1 MPEIPEYFDPY
12 VGTVYGNILDYY
24 DSPTYNLKLYMV
36 DKAYTEQA
44 PAEFGL
50 AEENL
55 AAPPENTVILAQTGV
70 TGTQIDNLEISSV
83 VTANDGPQANSMK
96 FTIRQ
101 PGGATFPDQ
110 IQLAKVYLDHENTA
124 HATMF
129 LEIRFQGYRESDLG
143 PSDVEWDPDTGG
155 DPEIVAGPFRYKIQP
170 TKIRVAIDATGST
183 YEFEAVATA
192 SYAFRDDVY
201 KIPKTLNTL
210 GKTITEH
217 VEDLEKKLNEIQQ
230 SSDSEV
236 KDVIAFNLGKLV
248 ASAGGA
254 NGGTNYDII
263 ANETLISNTDADAE
277 DTNRVINLESIESA
291 DAIERQKALEDNP
304 KDSGEEAEQEID
316 QDKISVA
323 EGTSIHDYFLTLL
336 SMNEE
341 YISKITRKSEIENPE
356 DPDIDQD
363 QAFISWLRINA
374 DAKQLEFDKRRN
386 KYAQQYTFIPTIY
399 KSTRR
404 DVAVDVRETEIKNS
418 RKVIDAFIENGT
430 LLKSY
435 NYIFTGLND
444 QITSLDIRYEQG
456 LDLLLPP
463 KGGAMGD
470 VSITASDSLTN
481 TVPKAKD
488 LSIEGQVIDL
498 FNKSEDALEKSS
510 LKGLLD
516 QLKNLIN
523 TATGAVDQIASAVGL
538 DSGALIDLVNFGT
551 NANKQ
556 AFIDQLDAATTKQLN
571 ANINIT
577 TTGAQPTVVD
587 PGVVAPDFTP
597 EFSGYNY
604 GSDFLNPGVS
614 YPDVTL
620 LEDIGYINVQDKLAA
635 AQKTAK
641 EALEA
646 KQGTSSTTDSPSKV
660 AGGTYKAGSVQN
672 KLLGFIAGS
681 HSDTQF
687 MMEIDLGIRG
697 DPWYL
702 GSSGSG
708 LDGVTKKSDKVSA
721 NHNGDDNCFFLNIN
735 APIHYDPDWTDE
747 DSELNSGYWNM
758 SGEARTFGGVYRIT
772 AVTNQFNGGMFTS
785 SVRGQRVVPIAEDAK
800 VTPPTTTPTTAPTT
814 APADN
819 QDNPTSDPGT

>member
-1 MPEIPEYFDPY
+1 MPQIPEYFDPY
-12 VGTVYGNILDYY
+12 VGKVYGNILDYY
-24 DSPTYNLKLYMV
+24 DNATYNLKLYMV
-36 DKAYTEQA
+36 ENSYTENA

-55 AAPPENTVILAQTGV
+55 AAPPGATVILAQTGV
-70 TGTQIDNLEISSV
+70 TGTQIDNLEIASV
-83 VTANDGPQANSMK
+83 VTANDGPQANTIK
-96 FTIRQ
+96 FTIKQ
-101 PGGATFPDQ
+101 PGAATFPDQ

-170 TKIRVAIDATGST
+170 TQIRVAIDSTGST
-183 YEFEAVATA
+183 YDFETVATA

-217 VEDLEKKLNEIQQ
+217 VEDLEKKLNELQE

-236 KDVIAFNLGKLV
+236 KDVITFDLGKLV
-248 ASAGGA
+248 GSADESS
-254 NGGTNYDII
+254 GGTSFDII
-263 ANETLISNTDADAE
+263 NDETLISNTDADAE

-304 KDSGEEAEQEID
+304 KDSGETAEQEID
-316 QDKISVA
+316 QDKIAVA
-323 EGTSIHDYFLTLL
+323 EGVSIHDYFLTLL

-341 YISKITRKSEIENPE
+341 YISKISRKSEIDNPE
-356 DPDIDQD
+356 DDNIDQD
-363 QAFISWLRINA
+363 QTFISWLRINA
-374 DAKQLEFDKRRN
+374 DTKQLGFDKRRN

-404 DVAVDVRETEIKNS
+404 DVAVDVRETEAKDT
-418 RKVIDAFIENGT
+418 RKVIEDMIGNGT
-430 LLKSY
+430 LLKAY
-435 NYIFTGLND
+435 NYMFTGLND
-444 QITSLDIRYEQG
+444 QIQSLDIRYDQG

-470 VSITASDSLTN
+470 ISITASDSLAN
-481 TVPKAKD
+481 TVPEAKD
-488 LSIEGQVIDL
+488 LSLEGQVNDL
-498 FNKSEDALEKSS
+498 FNKSENALEKSS

-516 QLKNLIN
+516 DLKSLLN
-523 TATGAVDQIASAVGL
+523 TATGAVDQLASAVGL
-538 DSGALIDLVNFGT
+538 SSAQLIDLVNFGT
-551 NANKQ
+551 NANKE
-556 AFIDQLDAATTKQLN
+556 AFIEQLDAATTKQLN
-571 ANINIT
+571 ASVNIST
-577 TTGAQPTVVD
+577 STPTVLD
-587 PGVVAPDFTP
+587 PTIAPDYKP
-597 EFSGYNY
+597 EFSGYAY

-620 LEDIGYINVQDKLAA
+620 LENLGYINVQDKLAA
-635 AQKTAK
+635 AGITEQ
-641 EALEA
+641 EALES
-646 KQGTSSTTDSPSKV
+646 KQGTSSTTDTPSKV

-687 MMEIDLGIRG
+687 MMQIELGLRG

-702 GSSGSG
+702 GSKGTG
-708 LDGVTKKSDKVSA
+708 LDGVTKKSDATAA
-721 NHNGDDNCFFLNIN
+721 NHKGDDNCFFLNIN
-735 APIHYDPDWTDE
+735 APITYDPDYTDE
-747 DSELNSGYWNM
+747 DSNLNSGYWDM
-758 SGEARTFGGVYRIT
+758 SGEARTFGGVYRIIK
-772 AVTNQFNGGMFTS
+772 VTNQFNGGVFTS
-785 SVRGQRVVPIAEDAK
+785 SVSGQRVLPITPDAK
-800 VTPPTTTPTTAPTT
+800 VPPTQTDSAATPTSDNPPTDNPPTTE
-814 APADN
+814 
-819 QDNPTSDPGT
+819 PGT

>member
-1 MPEIPEYFDPY
+1 MPQIPEYFDPY
-12 VGTVYGNILDYY
+12 VGKVYGNILDYY
-24 DSPTYNLKLYMV
+24 DSATYNLKLYMV
-36 DKAYTEQA
+36 ENSYTENA

-50 AEENL
+50 SEENL
-55 AAPPENTVILAQTGV
+55 TAPPGATVILAQTGV
-70 TGTQIDNLEISSV
+70 TGTQIDNLEINSV
-83 VTANDGPQANSMK
+83 VTANDGPQANTIK
-96 FTIRQ
+96 FTIKQ
-101 PGGATFPDQ
+101 PGAATFPDQ
-110 IQLAKVYLDHENTA
+110 IQLAKVYLDHKNTA

-155 DPEIVAGPFRYKIQP
+155 DPEVIAGPYRYKIQP
-170 TKIRVAIDATGST
+170 TQIRVAIDSTGST
-183 YEFEAVATA
+183 YEFETVATA

-217 VEDLEKKLNEIQQ
+217 VEDLEKKLNELQE

-236 KDVIAFNLGKLV
+236 KDVIAFDLGKLV
-248 ASAGGA
+248 GSAGES
-254 NGGTNYDII
+254 NGGTSFDII
-263 ANETLISNTDADAE
+263 ADETLISNTDADAE

-304 KDSGEEAEQEID
+304 KDSGETAEQEID
-316 QDKISVA
+316 QDKIAIA

-341 YISKITRKSEIENPE
+341 YISKITRKSEIDNPE
-356 DPDIDQD
+356 DENIDQD

-374 DAKQLEFDKRRN
+374 DTKQLGFDKRRN

-404 DVAVDVRETEIKNS
+404 DVAVDVRETEIKDS
-418 RKVIDAFIENGT
+418 RKVIDDMISNGT

-435 NYIFTGLND
+435 NYLFTGLND
-444 QITSLDIRYEQG
+444 QIQSLDIRYDQG

-470 VSITASDSLTN
+470 ISITASDSLVN
-481 TVPKAKD
+481 TVPGAKD
-488 LSIEGQVIDL
+488 LTIEGQINDL

-516 QLKNLIN
+516 GLKDLLN
-523 TATGAVDQIASAVGL
+523 TATGAVDQLASAVGL
-538 DSGALIDLVNFGT
+538 SSSQLIDLVNFGT
-551 NANKQ
+551 NANKE
-556 AFIDQLDAATTKQLN
+556 AFIEQLDAATTKQLN
-571 ANINIT
+571 ASVNIST
-577 TTGAQPTVVD
+577 STPTVLD
-587 PGVVAPDFTP
+587 PTIAPDYKP
-597 EFSGYNY
+597 EFSGYAY

-620 LEDIGYINVQDKLAA
+620 LENLGYINVQDKLAA
-635 AQKTAK
+635 AQVSEK

-646 KQGTSSTTDSPSKV
+646 KQGTSSTTDTPSKV

-687 MMEIDLGIRG
+687 LMQIELGLRG

-702 GSSGSG
+702 GGKGSG
-708 LDGVTKKSDKVSA
+708 LDGVTRKSDEVGA
-721 NHNGDDNCFFLNIN
+721 NYKGDDNCFFLNIN
-735 APIHYDPDWTDE
+735 APRTYDPDYTDE
-747 DSELNSGYWNM
+747 DSDLNSGYWDM
-758 SGEARTFGGVYRIT
+758 SSEARTFGGVYRIIK
-772 AVTNQFNGGMFTS
+772 VTNQFNGGVFTS
-785 SVRGQRVVPIAEDAK
+785 SVSGQRVLPIQPDTK
-800 VTPPTTTPTTAPTT
+800 VTPAPASDTSSTNAPT
-814 APADN
+814 DN
-819 QDNPTSDPGT
+819 EDNPTTEPGT